1 VQQATERID
10 IMGKIIGI
18 DLGTTNSAMAV
29 MEGSEP
35 EILVN
40 AEGDRTTPS
49 VVGFRKDGERV
60 VGKAAKNQAVTNPEN
75 TVASVKRFIGRSFSE
90 TSDEQKTVSYKV
102 KNGKD
107 ARAIVDI
114 EGKDYMPEEISAMV
128 LQKLKSDAE
137 KQVGSPITQ
146 AVITV
151 PAYFNDAQRQATKDA
166 GKIAGLEVMRIINEP
181 TAAALAYGLDKTNKD
196 EKVLVFDLG
205 GGTFDVSVLELG
217 DGVFEVC
224 STAGDNHLGGDD
236 WDQRIIGWMADKF
249 KAENGIDLRADKM
262 ALQRLKEAA
271 EKAKMELSSTS
282 QANINLPFITADASG
297 PKHLDYTL
305 SRAEFE
311 KITRDLLDRCK
322 KPVEQALHDAGLST
336 GDVNEV
342 LLVGGSSRM
351 PAVQDLVKKITGKD
365 PNMSVN
371 PDEVVA
377 MGAAVQGGVLAG
389 DVEGILLLD
398 VTPLSLGVETM
409 GGVMTK
415 MIDRNTTIPTRKTE
429 IYSTA
434 ADNQTSVEIHV
445 LQGER
450 EMASDNKTLGKFQL
464 AGIPAARRGV
474 PQIEVTFDIDA
485 NGIVNVS
492 AKDMG
497 SGKVQ
502 QITISGSTALSDNE
516 VDRMVKD
523 AEAHAEEDKQRKE
536 EVEVRN
542 TCDSLVNATEQ
553 TLSELGDKAPAD
565 SKTAAEEALKEAK
578 EALAGSD
585 LEAIKAATEKLQ
597 QVGYKLAEVV
607 YGQNGDAAGAAAGT
621 AGAGAPGA
629 GAAAASD
636 GKDDTIEADY
646 EVVDDKEGK

>member
-1 VQQATERID
+1 
-10 IMGKIIGI
+10 MSKILGI

-49 VVGFRKDGERV
+49 VEGFRKDGERV
-60 VGKAAKNQAVTNPEN
+60 VGKAAKNQAFTNPEN
-75 TVASVKRFIGRSFSE
+75 TVSSVKRFIGRSFAE
-90 TSDEQKTVSYKV
+90 TKAEQAKVSYKV
-102 KNGKD
+102 QAGKD
-107 ARAIVDI
+107 GRTVVDI
-114 EGKDYMPEEISAMV
+114 DGKDYTPEEISAMV
-128 LQKLKSDAE
+128 LQKLKNDAE

-166 GKIAGLEVMRIINEP
+166 GKIAGLEVLRIINEP

-196 EKVLVFDLG
+196 EKILVFDLG
-205 GGTFDVSVLELG
+205 GGTFDVSILELG
-217 DGVFEVC
+217 DGVFEVAA
-224 STAGDNHLGGDD
+224 TAGDNQLGGDD
-236 WDQRIIGWMADKF
+236 WDHRVIDWLADKF
-249 KAENGIDLRADKM
+249 AKDNGGIDLRNDKM

-271 EKAKMELSSTS
+271 EKAKMELSSTT
-282 QANINLPFITADASG
+282 QANINLPFITADATG

-305 SRAEFE
+305 TRAEFE
-311 KITRDLLDRCK
+311 SITKDLLDRCR
-322 KPVEQALHDAGLST
+322 KPVEQALRDAGMSQ
-336 GDVNEV
+336 GDIDEV
-342 LLVGGSSRM
+342 ILVGGSTRM
-351 PAVQDLVKKITGKD
+351 PAVQELVKRMTGKQ

-409 GGVMTK
+409 GGIMTK

-429 IYSTA
+429 VYSTA

-450 EMASDNKTLGKFQL
+450 QMAKDNKTLGKFQL
-464 AGIPAARRGV
+464 TGIPAARRGV

-492 AKDMG
+492 AKDLG
-497 SGKVQ
+497 TGKQQ
-502 QITISGSTALSDNE
+502 QITISGSTALNDEE

-523 AEAHAEEDKQRKE
+523 AEAHAEEDKKHKE
-536 EVEVRN
+536 EVETRN
-542 TCDSLVNATEQ
+542 NCDALVNATEQ
-553 TLSELGDKAPAD
+553 TLNELGDKVPAD
-565 SKTAAEEALKEAK
+565 SKSAAEEAINEAK
-578 EALAGSD
+578 TALAGSD
-585 LEAIKAATEKLQ
+585 IEAIKAATEKLQ
-597 QVGYKLAEVV
+597 QAGYKLAEVA
-607 YGQNGDAAGAAAGT
+607 YSQQGADQAAGAAT
-621 AGAGAPGA
+621 GAQPD
-629 GAAAASD
+629 D
-636 GKDDTIEADY
+636 GPIEADY

>member
-1 VQQATERID
+1 MA
-10 IMGKIIGI
+10 KILGI

-49 VVGFRKDGERV
+49 VEGFRKDGERV

-75 TVASVKRFIGRSFSE
+75 TVSSVKRFIGRSYDE
-90 TSDEQKTVSYKV
+90 TPEEQKTVSYKV
-102 KNGKD
+102 QKGKD
-107 ARAIVDI
+107 GRAVIDI
-114 EGKDYMPEEISAMV
+114 DGKDYTPEEISAMV
-128 LQKLKSDAE
+128 LQKLKTDAE
-137 KQVGSPITQ
+137 KQVGQPITQ

-166 GKIAGLEVMRIINEP
+166 GKIAGLEVLRIINEP
-181 TAAALAYGLDKTNKD
+181 TAAALAYGLDKVDHD
-196 EKVLVFDLG
+196 EKILVFDLG

-217 DGVFEVC
+217 DGVFEVA

-236 WDQRIIGWMADKF
+236 WDQRIIDWMADKF
-249 KAENGIDLRADKM
+249 QAENGIDLRKDPM

-271 EKAKMELSSTS
+271 EKAKMELSSTT
-282 QANINLPFITADASG
+282 QTNINLPFITADASG

-305 SRAEFE
+305 TRAEFE
-311 KITRDLLDRCK
+311 RMTKDLLDRCK
-322 KPVEQALHDAGLST
+322 KPVEQALKDAGLKM
-336 GDVNEV
+336 GEV
-342 LLVGGSSRM
+342 DEVILVGGSTRM
-351 PAVQDLVKKITGKD
+351 PAVQELVKQLTGKA

-389 DVEGILLLD
+389 DVQGILLLD

-415 MIDRNTTIPTRKTE
+415 MIERNTTIPTRKTE

-434 ADNQTSVEIHV
+434 ADNQTSVEVHV

-450 EMASDNKTLGKFQL
+450 EMAAGNKTLGRFQL
-464 AGIPAARRGV
+464 TGIPAARRGV

-492 AKDMG
+492 AKDLG
-497 SGKVQ
+497 TGKQQ
-502 QITISGSTALSDNE
+502 QITISGSTALSDDE

-523 AEAHAEEDKQRKE
+523 AEQHAEEDAARKE
-536 EVEVRN
+536 EAEVRN
-542 TCDSLVNATEQ
+542 NADALVNATQQ
-553 TLSELGDKAPAD
+553 TLDELGDKVPAD
-565 SKTAAEEALKEAK
+565 AKTQAEEAIAETKS
-578 EALAGSD
+578 ALEGTD
-585 LEAIKAATEKLQ
+585 IDAIKAATEKIQ
-597 QVGYKLAEVV
+597 QAGYKLAEVV
-607 YGQNGDAAGAAAGT
+607 YSTEGAAAG
-621 AGAGAPGA
+621 AQ
-629 GAAAASD
+629 AAAAETAPA
-636 GKDDTIEADY
+636 DDTIEADY
-646 EVVDDKEGK
+646 EVVDDENEGK

>member
-1 VQQATERID
+1 
-10 IMGKIIGI
+10 MSKILGI

-49 VVGFRKDGERV
+49 VEGFRKDGERV

-75 TVASVKRFIGRSFSE
+75 TVSSVKRFIGRSYNE
-90 TSDEQKTVSYKV
+90 TPEERKTVSYKLQ
-102 KNGKD
+102 KGKD
-107 ARAIVDI
+107 GRAVVDI
-114 EGKDYMPEEISAMV
+114 DGKDYTPEEISAMV
-128 LQKLKSDAE
+128 LQKLKNDAE
-137 KQVGSPITQ
+137 KQLGSPVTQ

-166 GKIAGLEVMRIINEP
+166 GKIAGLEVLRIINEP

-196 EKVLVFDLG
+196 EKILVFDLG
-205 GGTFDVSVLELG
+205 GGTFDVSILELG
-217 DGVFEVC
+217 DGVFEVA

-236 WDQRIIGWMADKF
+236 WDQRIIDWLADKF
-249 KAENGIDLRADKM
+249 QADNGIDLRKDKM

-271 EKAKMELSSTS
+271 EKAKMELSSTT

-305 SRAEFE
+305 TRAEFE
-311 KITRDLLDRCK
+311 RITKDLLDRIK
-322 KPVEQALHDAGLST
+322 KPVEQALKDAGLKT
-336 GDVNEV
+336 GDIDEV
-342 LLVGGSSRM
+342 ILVGGSTRM
-351 PAVQDLVKKITGKD
+351 PAVQDLVKKLTGKE

-415 MIDRNTTIPTRKTE
+415 MIERNTTIPTRKTE

-434 ADNQTSVEIHV
+434 SDNQTSVEVHV

-450 EMASDNKTLGKFQL
+450 QMAGDNKTLGKFQL
-464 AGIPAARRGV
+464 TGIPAARRGV

-492 AKDMG
+492 AKDLG
-497 SGKVQ
+497 TGKQQ
-502 QITISGSTALSDNE
+502 QITISGSTALNDDE
-516 VDRMVKD
+516 VERMVKD
-523 AEAHAEEDKQRKE
+523 AEAHAEEDAKRKE
-536 EVEVRN
+536 EIEIRN
-542 TCDSLVNATEQ
+542 NADALVNATEQ
-553 TLSELGDKAPAD
+553 TLQEVGDKAPSD
-565 SKTAAEEALKEAK
+565 VKTAAEEAIAEAK
-578 EALAGSD
+578 SALEGSD
-585 LEAIKAATEKLQ
+585 LDAIKSATEKMQ
-597 QVGYKLAEVV
+597 QAGYKLAEVV
-607 YGQNGDAAGAAAGT
+607 YSTQGPDAASQAAT
-621 AGAGAPGA
+621 AESTPA
-629 GAAAASD
+629 
-636 GKDDTIEADY
+636 DDTIEADY
-646 EVVDDKEGK
+646 EVVEDDDKEGK

>member
-1 VQQATERID
+1 
-10 IMGKIIGI
+10 MSKILGI

-49 VVGFRKDGERV
+49 VEGFRKDGERV

-75 TVASVKRFIGRSFSE
+75 TVSSVKRFIGRSFAE
-90 TSDEQKTVSYKV
+90 TQAEHAKVSYKV
-102 KNGKD
+102 QAGKD
-107 ARAIVDI
+107 GRTVVDI
-114 EGKDYMPEEISAMV
+114 DGKDYTPEEISAMV
-128 LQKLKSDAE
+128 LQKLKNDAE

-166 GKIAGLEVMRIINEP
+166 GKIAGLEVLRIINEP

-196 EKVLVFDLG
+196 EKILVFDLG
-205 GGTFDVSVLELG
+205 GGTFDVSILELG
-217 DGVFEVC
+217 DGVFEVAA
-224 STAGDNHLGGDD
+224 TAGDNQLGGDD
-236 WDQRIIGWMADKF
+236 WDHRVIDWLADKF
-249 KAENGIDLRADKM
+249 AKDNGGIDLRKDKM

-271 EKAKMELSSTS
+271 EKAKMELSSTT
-282 QANINLPFITADASG
+282 QANINLPFITADATG

-305 SRAEFE
+305 TRAEFE
-311 KITRDLLDRCK
+311 SITKDLLDRCR
-322 KPVEQALHDAGLST
+322 KPVEQALSDAGMSQ
-336 GDVNEV
+336 GEIDEV
-342 LLVGGSSRM
+342 ILVGGSTRM
-351 PAVQDLVKKITGKD
+351 PAVQELVKRMTGKQ

-409 GGVMTK
+409 GGIMTK

-429 IYSTA
+429 VYSTA

-450 EMASDNKTLGKFQL
+450 QMAKDNKTLGKFQL
-464 AGIPAARRGV
+464 TGIPAARRGV

-492 AKDMG
+492 AKDLG
-497 SGKVQ
+497 TGKQQ
-502 QITISGSTALSDNE
+502 QITISGSTALNDEE

-523 AEAHAEEDKQRKE
+523 AEAHAEEDKKHKE
-536 EVEVRN
+536 EVETRN
-542 TCDSLVNATEQ
+542 NCDALVNATEQ
-553 TLSELGDKAPAD
+553 TLNELGDKVPAD
-565 SKTAAEEALKEAK
+565 SKSAAEEAINEAK
-578 EALAGSD
+578 TALAGSD
-585 LEAIKAATEKLQ
+585 IEAIKAATEKLQ
-597 QVGYKLAEVV
+597 QAGYKLAEVA
-607 YGQNGDAAGAAAGT
+607 YSQQGADQAAGAAAG
-621 AGAGAPGA
+621 AQ
-629 GAAAASD
+629 SD
-636 GKDDTIEADY
+636 DGPIEADY